1 MSRIGKLPITIPAGV
16 TVSVD
21 ANNVVTVSSN
31 KGTLTQQVS
40 KLIKVNVEATQ
51 VVVEKV
57 AETNQANAMH
67 GLYRTLINNMV
78 EGVTKGFKKSLTV
91 NGVGF
96 KVAKQGNKLVMNLG
110 LSHPVEVVEEAGVT
124 LTAPSVTEIV
134 VEGISKEAVGAMAA
148 KIRAIR
154 PVEPYHGYGIR
165 YTDEK
170 VSLKEGKSSGKGGK
184 K

>member
-21 ANNVVTVSSN
+21 AENVVTVSSN
-31 KGTLTQQVS
+31 KGTLTQKVS
-40 KLIKVNVEATQ
+40 KLIKVNVENNQ
-51 VVVEKV
+51 VIVEKV
-57 AETNQANAMH
+57 AETTEANAMH

-78 EGVTKGFKKSLTV
+78 IGVTQGFKKSLTV

-96 KVAKQGNKLVMNLG
+96 KVTKQGNKLVMNLG
-110 LSHPVEVVEEAGVT
+110 LSHPVEVVEADGVK
-124 LTAPSVTEIV
+124 LNANNNEII
-134 VEGISKEAVGAMAA
+134 VEGISKEAVGAMAS

>member
-21 ANNVVTVSSN
+21 AENVVTVSSS
-31 KGTLTQQVS
+31 KGTLTQKVS
-40 KLIKVNVEATQ
+40 KLIKVNVENNQ
-51 VVVEKV
+51 VIVEKL
-57 AETNQANAMH
+57 AETNEANAMH

-78 EGVTKGFKKSLTV
+78 IGVTQGFKKSLTV

-96 KVAKQGNKLVMNLG
+96 KVSKQGNKLVMNLG
-110 LSHPVEVVEEAGVT
+110 LSHPVEVMEEDGVK
-124 LTAPSVTEIV
+124 LSNNNNEII
-134 VEGISKEAVGAMAA
+134 VEGISKERVGAMAS

>member
-21 ANNVVTVSSN
+21 AENVVTVSSN
-31 KGTLTQQVS
+31 KGTLTQKVS
-40 KLIKVNVEATQ
+40 KLIKVNVENNQ
-51 VVVEKV
+51 VIVEKV
-57 AETNQANAMH
+57 AETTEANAMH

-78 EGVTKGFKKSLTV
+78 TGVTAGFKKSLTV

-110 LSHPVEVVEEAGVT
+110 LSHPVEVVEADGIKLNT
-124 LTAPSVTEIV
+124 NNNEII
-134 VEGISKEAVGAMAA
+134 VEGISKEAVGAMAS

>member
-21 ANNVVTVSSN
+21 AENVVTVSSS
-31 KGTLTQQVS
+31 KGTLTQKVS
-40 KLIKVNVEATQ
+40 KLIKVNIENNQ
-51 VVVEKV
+51 VVVEKL
-57 AETNQANAMH
+57 AETNEANAMH

-78 EGVTKGFKKSLTV
+78 IGVTQGFKKSLTV

-110 LSHPVEVVEEAGVT
+110 LSHPVEVVEEDGVK
-124 LTAPSVTEIV
+124 LSNNNNEII
-134 VEGISKEAVGAMAA
+134 VEGISKERVGAMAS

>member
-21 ANNVVTVSSN
+21 AENVVTVSSS
-31 KGTLTQQVS
+31 KGTLTQKVS
-40 KLIKVNVEATQ
+40 KLIKVNVENNQ
-51 VVVEKV
+51 VIVEKL
-57 AETNQANAMH
+57 AETNEANAMH

-78 EGVTKGFKKSLTV
+78 IGVTEGFKKSLTV

-110 LSHPVEVVEEAGVT
+110 LSHPVEVMEEEGVK
-124 LTAPSVTEIV
+124 LSNNNNEII
-134 VEGISKEAVGAMAA
+134 VEGISKERVGAMAS

>member
-1 MSRIGKLPITIPAGV
+1 MSRIGKLPIALPAGV
-16 TVSVD
+16 TVNVD
-21 ANNVVTVSSN
+21 AENVVTVSSS
-31 KGTLTQQVS
+31 KGTLTQKVS
-40 KLIKVNVEATQ
+40 KLLKVNVEATQ
-51 VVVEKV
+51 VVVEKTV
-57 AETNQANAMH
+57 DTTEANAMH

-96 KVAKQGNKLVMNLG
+96 KVAKQGNKIVMNLG
-110 LSHPVEVVEEAGVT
+110 LSHPVEVVEENGVT
-124 LTAPSVTEIV
+124 LNVPAVTEIV

>member
-16 TVSVD
+16 TVSVN
-21 ANNVVTVSSN
+21 AENVVTVSGS
-31 KGTLTQQVS
+31 KGTLTQEVS
-40 KLIKVNVEATQ
+40 KLIKVNVENNQ
-51 VVVEKV
+51 VIVEKL

-78 EGVTKGFKKSLTV
+78 IGVTEGFKKSLTV

-110 LSHPVEVVEEAGVT
+110 LSHPVEVMEEDGVK
-124 LTAPSVTEIV
+124 LSNNNNEII
-134 VEGISKEAVGAMAA
+134 VEGISKERVGAVAA

>member
-1 MSRIGKLPITIPAGV
+1 MSRIGKLPITLPAGV

-21 ANNVVTVSSN
+21 AENVVTVTSS
-31 KGTLTQQVS
+31 KGTLTQKVS
-40 KLIKVNVEATQ
+40 KLLNVKVENNQ
-51 VVVEKV
+51 VIVEKTV
-57 AETNQANAMH
+57 ETTEANAMH

-78 EGVTKGFKKSLTV
+78 EGLTNGFKKSLTV
-91 NGVGF
+91 NGVGY
-96 KVAKQGNKLVMNLG
+96 KVAKQGNKIIMNLG
-110 LSHPVEVVEEAGVT
+110 LSHPVEVVEENGVK
-124 LTAPSVTEIV
+124 LNVPSITEIV
-134 VEGISKEAVGAMAA
+134 VEGVSKEAVGAMAA
-148 KIRAIR
+148 KIRAIK

>member
-21 ANNVVTVSSN
+21 AENVVTVSSS
-31 KGTLTQQVS
+31 KGTLTQKVS
-40 KLIKVNVEATQ
+40 KIIKVNVENNQ
-51 VVVEKV
+51 VIVEKL
-57 AETNQANAMH
+57 AETNEANAMH

-78 EGVTKGFKKSLTV
+78 IGVTQGFKKSLTV

-96 KVAKQGNKLVMNLG
+96 KVSKQGNKLVMNLG
-110 LSHPVEVVEEAGVT
+110 LSHPVEVVEEDGVK
-124 LTAPSVTEIV
+124 LSNNNNEII
-134 VEGISKEAVGAMAA
+134 VEGISKERVGAMAS
-148 KIRAIR
+148 KIRAIK

>member
-1 MSRIGKLPITIPAGV
+1 MSRIGKLPIALPAGV

-21 ANNVVTVSSN
+21 AENVVTVSSS
-31 KGTLTQQVS
+31 KGTLTQKVS
-40 KLIKVNVEATQ
+40 KLLTVNVEANQ
-51 VVVEKV
+51 VVVVKNV
-57 AETNQANAMH
+57 ETTEANAMH

-78 EGVTKGFKKSLTV
+78 EGVTNGFKKSLTV

-96 KVAKQGNKLVMNLG
+96 KVAKQGNKIVMNLG
-110 LSHPVEVVEEAGVT
+110 LSHPVEVVEENGVK
-124 LTAPSVTEIV
+124 LNAASATEIV

>member
-21 ANNVVTVSSN
+21 AENVVTVSSS
-31 KGTLTQQVS
+31 KGTLTQKVS
-40 KLIKVNVEATQ
+40 KLIKVNVENNQ
-51 VVVEKV
+51 VIVEKL
-57 AETNQANAMH
+57 AETNEANAMH

-78 EGVTKGFKKSLTV
+78 IGVTRGFKKSLTV

-96 KVAKQGNKLVMNLG
+96 KVTKQGNKLVMNLG
-110 LSHPVEVVEEAGVT
+110 LSHPVEVVEEDGVK
-124 LTAPSVTEIV
+124 LSNNNNEII
-134 VEGISKEAVGAMAA
+134 VEGISKEQVGAMAS

>member
-21 ANNVVTVSSN
+21 AENVVTVSGS
-31 KGTLTQQVS
+31 KGTLTQKVS
-40 KLIKVNVEATQ
+40 KLLKVNVENNQ
-51 VVVEKV
+51 VEVVKAVDTKE
-57 AETNQANAMH
+57 ANAMH

-78 EGVTKGFKKSLTV
+78 EGLTKGFKKSVTI
-91 NGVGF
+91 NGVGY
-96 KVAKQGNKLVMNLG
+96 KVTKQGNKIVMNIG
-110 LSHPVEVVEEAGVT
+110 FSHPVEVVEENGVT
-124 LTAPSVTEIV
+124 LNVVSATEIS

-148 KIRAIR
+148 KIRAIK

-165 YTDEK
+165 YTNEK

>member
-16 TVSVD
+16 TVTVD
-21 ANNVVTVSSN
+21 AENVVTVSSS
-31 KGTLTQQVS
+31 KGTLTQKVS
-40 KLIKVNVEATQ
+40 KLIKVNVDNNQ
-51 VVVEKV
+51 VIVEKL
-57 AETNQANAMH
+57 AETNEANAMH

-78 EGVTKGFKKSLTV
+78 IGVTQGFKKSLTV

-96 KVAKQGNKLVMNLG
+96 KVSKQGNKLVMNLG
-110 LSHPVEVVEEAGVT
+110 LSHPVEVMEEDGVK
-124 LTAPSVTEIV
+124 LSNNNNEII
-134 VEGISKEAVGAMAA
+134 VEGMSKERVGAMAS

>member
-21 ANNVVTVSSN
+21 AENVVTVTSS
-31 KGTLTQQVS
+31 KGTLTQKVS
-40 KLIKVNVEATQ
+40 KLIKVNVENNQ
-51 VVVEKV
+51 VIVEKL
-57 AETNQANAMH
+57 AETNEANAMH

-78 EGVTKGFKKSLTV
+78 IGVTQGFKKSLTV

-110 LSHPVEVVEEAGVT
+110 LSHPVEVVEEDGVK
-124 LTAPSVTEIV
+124 LSNNNNEII
-134 VEGISKEAVGAMAA
+134 VEGISKEQVGAMAS

>member
-1 MSRIGKLPITIPAGV
+1 MSRIGKLPIALPAGV

-21 ANNVVTVSSN
+21 GENVVTVSSS
-31 KGTLTQQVS
+31 KGTLTQKVS
-40 KLIKVNVEATQ
+40 KLIKVNVEANQ
-51 VVVEKV
+51 IIVEKV
-57 AETNQANAMH
+57 NETKEANAMH

-78 EGVTKGFKKSLTV
+78 EGVTNGFKKSLTV

-110 LSHPVEVVEEAGVT
+110 LSHPVEVAEVEGVKLNT
-124 LTAPSVTEIV
+124 GANNEII

-165 YTDEK
+165 YTNEK

>member
-1 MSRIGKLPITIPAGV
+1 MSRIGKLPIAIPAGV

-21 ANNVVTVSSN
+21 AENVVTVTSS
-31 KGTLTQQVS
+31 KGTLTQKVS
-40 KLIKVNVEATQ
+40 KLIKVNIENNQ
-51 VVVEKV
+51 VVVEKL
-57 AETNQANAMH
+57 AETNEANAMH
-67 GLYRTLINNMV
+67 GLYRTLISNMIT
-78 EGVTKGFKKSLTV
+78 GVTAGFKKSLTV
-91 NGVGF
+91 NGVGY
-96 KVAKQGNKLVMNLG
+96 KVNKQGNKLVMNLG
-110 LSHPVEVVEEAGVT
+110 LSHPVEVVEEEGVK
-124 LTAPSVTEIV
+124 LSNNNNEII
-134 VEGISKEAVGAMAA
+134 VEGISKEKVGAMAS

>member
-1 MSRIGKLPITIPAGV
+1 MSRIGKLPVSIPAGV

-21 ANNVVTVSSN
+21 AENVVTVSSN
-31 KGTLTQQVS
+31 KGTLTQKVS
-40 KLIKVNVEATQ
+40 KLIKVNVENNQ
-51 VVVEKV
+51 VIVEKL
-57 AETNQANAMH
+57 AETNEANAMH

-78 EGVTKGFKKSLTV
+78 IGVTAGFKKSLTV
-91 NGVGF
+91 NGVGY
-96 KVAKQGNKLVMNLG
+96 KVSKQGNKLVMNLG
-110 LSHPVEVVEEAGVT
+110 LSHPVEVVEEDGVK
-124 LTAPSVTEIV
+124 LSNNNNEII
-134 VEGISKEAVGAMAA
+134 VEGISKEKVGAMAS

-170 VSLKEGKSSGKGGK
+170 VSLKEGKSSGQGGK

>member
-21 ANNVVTVSSN
+21 AENVVTVSSA
-31 KGTLTQQVS
+31 KGTLTQKVS
-40 KLIKVNVEATQ
+40 KLIKVNVENNQ
-51 VVVEKV
+51 VIVEKLT
-57 AETNQANAMH
+57 ETNEANAMH

-78 EGVTKGFKKSLTV
+78 IGVTEGFKKSLTV

-110 LSHPVEVVEEAGVT
+110 LSHPVEVVEEDGVK
-124 LTAPSVTEIV
+124 LSNNNNEII
-134 VEGISKEAVGAMAA
+134 VEGISKERVGAMAS

>member
-21 ANNVVTVSSN
+21 AENVVTVSSS
-31 KGTLTQQVS
+31 KGTLTQKVS
-40 KLIKVNVEATQ
+40 KIIKVNVENNQ
-51 VVVEKV
+51 VIVEKL
-57 AETNQANAMH
+57 AETNEANAMH

-78 EGVTKGFKKSLTV
+78 IGVTQGFKKSLTV

-96 KVAKQGNKLVMNLG
+96 KVTKQGNKLVMNLG
-110 LSHPVEVVEEAGVT
+110 LSHPVEVMEEDGVK
-124 LTAPSVTEIV
+124 LSNNNNEII
-134 VEGISKEAVGAMAA
+134 VEGISKERVGAMAS

>member
-21 ANNVVTVSSN
+21 AENVVTVTSS
-31 KGTLTQQVS
+31 KGTLTQKVS
-40 KLIKVNVEATQ
+40 KLIKVNVENNQ
-51 VVVEKV
+51 VIVEKL
-57 AETNQANAMH
+57 AETNEANAMH

-78 EGVTKGFKKSLTV
+78 IGVTQGFKKSLTV

-110 LSHPVEVVEEAGVT
+110 LSHPVEVMEEDGVK
-124 LTAPSVTEIV
+124 LSNNNNEII
-134 VEGISKEAVGAMAA
+134 VEGISKERVGAMAS

>member
-21 ANNVVTVSSN
+21 ANNIVTVSSS

-40 KLIKVNVEATQ
+40 KLIKVNVESNQ
-51 VVVEKV
+51 VIVEKTV
-57 AETNQANAMH
+57 ETTEANAMH

-78 EGVTKGFKKSLTV
+78 VGVTEGFKKSLTV

-110 LSHPVEVVEEAGVT
+110 LSHPVEVVEENGIK
-124 LTAPSVTEIV
+124 LSAPSVTEIL

>member
-21 ANNVVTVSSN
+21 AENVVTVSSN
-31 KGTLTQQVS
+31 KGTLTQKVS
-40 KLIKVNVEATQ
+40 KLIKVNVENNQ
-51 VVVEKV
+51 VIVEKV
-57 AETNQANAMH
+57 AETTEANAMH

-78 EGVTKGFKKSLTV
+78 TGVTAGFKKSLTV

-110 LSHPVEVVEEAGVT
+110 LSHPVEVVEADGIKLST
-124 LTAPSVTEIV
+124 NNNEII
-134 VEGISKEAVGAMAA
+134 VEGISKEAVGAMAS

>member
-1 MSRIGKLPITIPAGV
+1 MSRIGKLPVTIPAGV

-21 ANNVVTVSSN
+21 AENVVTVSSN
-31 KGTLTQQVS
+31 KGTLTQKIS
-40 KLIKVNVEATQ
+40 KLIKVNVENNQ
-51 VVVEKV
+51 VIVEKL
-57 AETNQANAMH
+57 AETNEANAMH

-78 EGVTKGFKKSLTV
+78 VGVTEGFKKSLTV
-91 NGVGF
+91 NGVGY
-96 KVAKQGNKLVMNLG
+96 KVSKQGNKLVMNLG
-110 LSHPVEVVEEAGVT
+110 LSHPVEVVEEDGVK
-124 LTAPSVTEIV
+124 LSNNNNEII
-134 VEGISKEAVGAMAA
+134 VEGISKEKVGAMAS

>member
-21 ANNVVTVSSN
+21 AQNVVTVSSS
-31 KGTLTQQVS
+31 KGTLTQSVS
-40 KLIKVNVEATQ
+40 KFIKVNVENNQ
-51 VVVEKV
+51 VIVEKL
-57 AETNQANAMH
+57 AETNEANAMH

-78 EGVTKGFKKSLTV
+78 IGVTQGFKKSLTV

-110 LSHPVEVVEEAGVT
+110 LSHPVEVVEEDGVK
-124 LTAPSVTEIV
+124 LSNNNNEII
-134 VEGISKEAVGAMAA
+134 VEGISKEKVGAMAS

>member
-21 ANNVVTVSSN
+21 AENVVTVSSS
-31 KGTLTQQVS
+31 KGTLTQKVS
-40 KLIKVNVEATQ
+40 KLIKVNVENNQ
-51 VVVEKV
+51 VIVEKL
-57 AETNQANAMH
+57 AETNEANAMH

-78 EGVTKGFKKSLTV
+78 IGVTQGFKKSLTV

-96 KVAKQGNKLVMNLG
+96 KVTKQGNKLVMNLG
-110 LSHPVEVVEEAGVT
+110 LSHPVEVMEEDGVK
-124 LTAPSVTEIV
+124 LSNNNNEII
-134 VEGISKEAVGAMAA
+134 VEGMSKERVGAMAS

>member
-21 ANNVVTVSSN
+21 AENVVTVSSN
-31 KGTLTQQVS
+31 KGTLTQKIS
-40 KLIKVNVEATQ
+40 KVIKVNIESNQ
-51 VVVEKV
+51 VIVEKTV
-57 AETNQANAMH
+57 ETREANAMH
-67 GLYRTLINNMV
+67 GLYRTLINNMII
-78 EGVTKGFKKSLTV
+78 GVTQGFKKSLTV

-110 LSHPVEVVEEAGVT
+110 LSHPVEVVEVDGIK
-124 LTAPSVTEIV
+124 LTANNNEII
-134 VEGISKEAVGAMAA
+134 VEGISKEAVGAMAS

-165 YTDEK
+165 YTDEQ

>member
-21 ANNVVTVSSN
+21 AENVVTVSSS
-31 KGTLTQQVS
+31 KGTLTQKVS
-40 KLIKVNVEATQ
+40 KLIKVNVENNQ
-51 VVVEKV
+51 VIVEKL
-57 AETNQANAMH
+57 AETNEANAMH

-78 EGVTKGFKKSLTV
+78 IGVTQGFKKSLTV

-96 KVAKQGNKLVMNLG
+96 KVTKQGNKLVMNLG
-110 LSHPVEVVEEAGVT
+110 LSHPVEVVEEDGVK
-124 LTAPSVTEIV
+124 LSNNNNEII
-134 VEGISKEAVGAMAA
+134 VEGISKDRVCAMDS

>member
-1 MSRIGKLPITIPAGV
+1 MSRIGKLPIAIPAGV

-21 ANNVVTVSSN
+21 TENVVTVTSS
-31 KGTLTQQVS
+31 KGTLTQKVS
-40 KLIKVNVEATQ
+40 KLIKVNIENNQ
-51 VVVEKV
+51 VVVEKL
-57 AETNQANAMH
+57 AETNEANAMH
-67 GLYRTLINNMV
+67 GLYRTLISNMIT
-78 EGVTKGFKKSLTV
+78 GVTAGFKKSLTV
-91 NGVGF
+91 NGVGY
-96 KVAKQGNKLVMNLG
+96 KVNKQGNKLVMNLG
-110 LSHPVEVVEEAGVT
+110 LSHPVEVVEEEGVK
-124 LTAPSVTEIV
+124 LSNNNNEII
-134 VEGISKEAVGAMAA
+134 VEGISKEKVGAMAS

>member
-1 MSRIGKLPITIPAGV
+1 MSRIGKLPIAIPAGV

-21 ANNVVTVSSN
+21 AENVVTVTSS
-31 KGTLTQQVS
+31 KGTLTQKVS
-40 KLIKVNVEATQ
+40 KLIKVNIENNQ
-51 VVVEKV
+51 VIVEKL
-57 AETNQANAMH
+57 AETNEANAMH

-78 EGVTKGFKKSLTV
+78 TGVTTGFKKSLTV
-91 NGVGF
+91 NGVGY
-96 KVAKQGNKLVMNLG
+96 KVSKQGNKLVMNLG
-110 LSHPVEVVEEAGVT
+110 LSHPVEVVEEEGVKLST
-124 LTAPSVTEIV
+124 NNNEII
-134 VEGISKEAVGAMAA
+134 VEGINKEKVGAVAS

-154 PVEPYHGYGIR
+154 PVEPYHGYGIL

>member
-21 ANNVVTVSSN
+21 AENVVTVSSS
-31 KGTLTQQVS
+31 KGTLTQKVS
-40 KLIKVNVEATQ
+40 KLIKVNVENNQ
-51 VVVEKV
+51 VIVEKL
-57 AETNQANAMH
+57 AETNEANAMH

-78 EGVTKGFKKSLTV
+78 IGVTQGFKKSLTV

-96 KVAKQGNKLVMNLG
+96 KVSKQGNKLVMNLG
-110 LSHPVEVVEEAGVT
+110 LSHPVEVMEEDGVK
-124 LTAPSVTEIV
+124 LSNNNNEII
-134 VEGISKEAVGAMAA
+134 VEGISKERVGAMAS

-165 YTDEK
+165 YTDET

>member
-21 ANNVVTVSSN
+21 AENVVTVSSN
-31 KGTLTQQVS
+31 KGTLTQKVS
-40 KLIKVNVEATQ
+40 KLIKVNIENNQ
-51 VVVEKV
+51 VVVEKL
-57 AETNQANAMH
+57 AETNEANAMH

-78 EGVTKGFKKSLTV
+78 IGVTQGFKKSLTV

-110 LSHPVEVVEEAGVT
+110 LSHPVEVVEADGIKLNT
-124 LTAPSVTEIV
+124 NNNEII
-134 VEGISKEAVGAMAA
+134 VEGISKEAVGAMAS

-165 YTDEK
+165 YTDET

>member
-16 TVSVD
+16 TVSVN
-21 ANNVVTVSSN
+21 AENVVTVSSN

-40 KLIKVNVEATQ
+40 KLVKVNVENNQ
-51 VVVEKV
+51 VIVEKL
-57 AETNQANAMH
+57 AETNEANAMH

-78 EGVTKGFKKSLTV
+78 IGVTDGFKKSLTI
-91 NGVGF
+91 NGVGY

-110 LSHPVEVVEEAGVT
+110 LSHPVEVVEENGVK
-124 LTAPSVTEIV
+124 LTANNNEVI
-134 VEGISKEAVGAMAA
+134 VEGISKEAVGAMAS
-148 KIRAIR
+148 KIRAIK

>member
-1 MSRIGKLPITIPAGV
+1 MSRIGKLPIAIPAGV

-21 ANNVVTVSSN
+21 ADNIVIVSGN

-40 KLIKVNVEATQ
+40 KLLKVNVENNQ
-51 VVVEKV
+51 VTVEKTV
-57 AETNQANAMH
+57 DTTEANAMH

-78 EGVTKGFKKSLTV
+78 EGLTKGFKKSVTV
-91 NGVGF
+91 NGVGY
-96 KVAKQGNKLVMNLG
+96 KVTKQGNKVVMNIG
-110 LSHPVEVVEEAGVT
+110 YSHPVEVVEENGVT
-124 LTAPSVTEIV
+124 LNVTSATEIV
-134 VEGISKEAVGAMAA
+134 VEGINKEAVGAMAA
-148 KIRAIR
+148 KIRAIK

>member
-16 TVSVD
+16 TISVD
-21 ANNVVTVSSN
+21 AENVVTVSSS
-31 KGTLTQQVS
+31 KGTLTQKVS
-40 KLIKVNVEATQ
+40 KLIKVNVENNQ
-51 VVVEKV
+51 VIVEKL
-57 AETNQANAMH
+57 AETNEANAMH

-78 EGVTKGFKKSLTV
+78 IGVTEGFKKSLTV

-110 LSHPVEVVEEAGVT
+110 LSHPVEVMEEDGVK
-124 LTAPSVTEIV
+124 LSNNNNEII
-134 VEGISKEAVGAMAA
+134 VEGISKERVGAVAS